1 MVQAEMVLRGWKEKG
16 DGRMKIVQSWKRNNP
31 SSAGGY
37 SITVTYTYSSFNPS
51 EIDELEKKLPKGMLV
66 MDTDH
71 PTRIYPVKE
80 VKME

>member
-1 MVQAEMVLRGWKEKG
+1 
-16 DGRMKIVQSWKRNNP
+16 MKIYQSWKRNNP
-31 SSAGGY
+31 SSEGGY
-37 SITVTYTYSSFNPS
+37 SITVMHTYSSFNPS

-66 MDTDH
+66 IDTDH